1 MENFLV
7 MIIFNILGIF
17 FGLYI
22 QKLIKK
28 NAEKK
33 SKNKNYE

>member
-1 MENFLV
+1 MIIV

-33 SKNKNYE
+33 I